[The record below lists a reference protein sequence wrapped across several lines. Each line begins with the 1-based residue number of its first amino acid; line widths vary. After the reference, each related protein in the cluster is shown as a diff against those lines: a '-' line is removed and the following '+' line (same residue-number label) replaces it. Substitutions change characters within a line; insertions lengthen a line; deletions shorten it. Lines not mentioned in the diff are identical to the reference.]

1 MKRRDFSLQLAGLA
15 GVAGAGSLGLVG
27 TAAQA
32 QGGPVEGQH
41 YRRLGTPVPVATLPA
56 GKKVEVVEFFWY
68 ECPHCF
74 EFDPSL
80 EAWVHKL
87 PADVAFRRVPVGFSA
102 RHVATA
108 KLFYALEALGV
119 QESLHAK
126 LFTAIHRA
134 RQPMVAESDMLA
146 FVKANGVDGA
156 KFSDAFKSFS
166 VATKANVAKN
176 LSNSYNVDGVPML
189 GIHGRF
195 VTAPSLAG
203 GFDRALAVADFLID
217 RVKRG

>member
-1 MKRRDFSLQLAGLA
+1 MRRRQFHGLLALGLGTPA
-15 GVAGAGSLGLVG
+15 ATALAQAGA
-27 TAAQA
+27 
-32 QGGPVEGQH
+32 PVEGVH
-41 YRRLGTPVPVATLPA
+41 YLRLSKPAPVSAPT
-56 GKKVEVVEFFWY
+56 GKIEVVEFFWY
-68 ECPHCF
+68 GCPHCNAL
-74 EFDPSL
+74 EPAL
-80 EAWVHKL
+80 EAWTRKL

-102 RHVATA
+102 RHTATA
-108 KLFYALEALGV
+108 KLFYTLEALGV

-134 RQPMVAESDMLA
+134 RQPIVAESDMLA

-156 KFSDAFKSFS
+156 KFSEAFKSFS

-195 VTAPSLAG
+195 TTAPSMAG
-203 GFDRALAVADFLID
+203 SHERALAVADFLID
-217 RVKRG
+217 RVRRG